1 MVRTGAITMS
11 IRELDRLPIIQ
22 AVVGG
27 NLKPK
32 CAAERLGLTD
42 RQVRRLADRVCR
54 QGPAGIVSKRRGKP
68 SNNRTAAE
76 LARQA
81 LDIIRERYA
90 DFGPTR
96 ACEKLLEIHGLNLS
110 KETVRKLMSEA
121 GLWIPRKLRSPT
133 IYQPRNR
140 RHCVGE
146 MIQIDG
152 SDHRWF
158 EDRGPA
164 CTLLVYID
172 DATSRLM
179 HLHFTYSESTFSY
192 FEATRRYLE
201 LHGKPQAFYSDKY
214 SVFRVNSK
222 QAKGGDGHTQFGRA
236 LHEIN
241 VESICANSSQA
252 KGRVERANLTLQ
264 DRLVKELRLQGISTM
279 AAANAYAPCFIANYN
294 RRFSKPPHNEWD
306 AHRSLRQDEDLE
318 LIFTVR
324 EQRKVSHVLTLQYDK
339 TMYLISNTKANRKL
353 VGRYIDV
360 YDYPDGRIELRAD
373 GAALPYTT
381 YDRLSEVSQGAIVEN
396 KRLGHVLQIA
406 QLVQTD
412 RDNRRSQ
419 SAPAR
424 THLGLP
430 PLGKKPEAGKKRQ
443 RQLDTTDVE
452 KAIKQAALAT

>member
-1 MVRTGAITMS
+1 
-11 IRELDRLPIIQ
+11 
-22 AVVGG
+22 
-27 NLKPK
+27 
-32 CAAERLGLTD
+32 
-42 RQVRRLADRVCR
+42 
-54 QGPAGIVSKRRGKP
+54 
-68 SNNRTAAE
+68 
-76 LARQA
+76 
-81 LDIIRERYA
+81 
-90 DFGPTR
+90 
-96 ACEKLLEIHGLNLS
+96 
-110 KETVRKLMSEA
+110 
-121 GLWIPRKLRSPT
+121 
-133 IYQPRNR
+133 
-140 RHCVGE
+140 
-146 MIQIDG
+146 
-152 SDHRWF
+152 
-158 EDRGPA
+158 
-164 CTLLVYID
+164 
-172 DATSRLM
+172 
-179 HLHFTYSESTFSY
+179 
-192 FEATRRYLE
+192 

-236 LHEIN
+236 LHELN

-279 AAANAYAPCFIANYN
+279 AAANAYAPCFIADYN
-294 RRFSKPPHNEWD
+294 RRFSKPPRNEWD